1 MNLSFSSV
9 THFISD
15 LPFAHL
21 TSGLLQTLLSVLKKT
36 DHELTEKLILKLL
49 DECFTLRKEED
60 QIDNSEH
67 KSNTPDKHTILS
79 VFEDVSAV
87 RLLEAT
93 ITNASPKRY
102 TQIYAKCFINHLATL
117 SQHPVANFSVQKLLD
132 CCTEKGE
139 FEAIYG
145 ELEEHLE
152 EILKS
157 HNTGVILSLA
167 QACKRL
173 STKQGNFQKMLMKAL
188 HCIEPKER
196 QTFLSPLALNL
207 VTYEEQ
213 ANSKELYIH
222 LNGSL
227 ILQTLL
233 NFNKPIQVINSLLD
247 MNIGDLK
254 TVLTDPKGS
263 HVMDAFMKS
272 EYVGE
277 KSRDRM
283 INKLQ
288 VSPRSWFIIS
298 LSVLGGTK
306 NCEYELINTF

>member
-1 MNLSFSSV
+1 
-9 THFISD
+9 
-15 LPFAHL
+15 
-21 TSGLLQTLLSVLKKT
+21 LKKT
-36 DHELTEKLILKLL
+36 DHKLTQKLIFKLL
-49 DECFTLRKEED
+49 DECFTVRKKAD

-67 KSNTPDKHTILS
+67 KSSTPDKHIILP
-79 VFEDVSAV
+79 VFEDVAAAH
-87 RLLEAT
+87 LLESA

-102 TQIYAKCFINHLATL
+102 TQIYAKCFLNHLATL
-117 SQHPVANFSVQKLLD
+117 SQHPTANFSVQKLLD
-132 CCTEKGE
+132 CCTEKSE
-139 FEAIYG
+139 FEG
-145 ELEEHLE
+145 MFCELEQHLE
-152 EILKS
+152 EILKT

-167 QACKRL
+167 QACKRH
-173 STKQGNFQKMLMKAL
+173 SVKQGNFQKMLMKAL

-196 QTFLSPLALNL
+196 QTFLSPLTLSL

-213 ANSKELYIH
+213 ANSNKLHIH

-247 MNIGDLK
+247 MNISDLK
-254 TVLTDPKGS
+254 TVLTDPKGC

-283 INKLQ
+283 MKKLQ
-288 VSPRSWFIIS
+288 VSLKSCILLF
-298 LSVLGGTK
+298 LCMYQAAQKQLYK
-306 NCEYELINTF
+306 